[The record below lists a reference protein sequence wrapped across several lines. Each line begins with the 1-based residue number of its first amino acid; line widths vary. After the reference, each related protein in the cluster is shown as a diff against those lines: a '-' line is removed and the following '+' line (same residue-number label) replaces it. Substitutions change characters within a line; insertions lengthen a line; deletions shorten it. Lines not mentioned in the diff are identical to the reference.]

1 MHEIFGR
8 NYYIDVDAI
17 IEVCRPSYSPHKE
30 PEIEETLTETG
41 DQPSPDEP
49 SGGGELNIFKFE
61 IYKACVERVLG
72 EYNEV
77 DDNLGAFVEKQL
89 SPSFNLA
96 FNTLLKYQIIKE
108 DNDE

>member
-8 NYYIDVDAI
+8 NYYIDVDTI
-17 IEVCRPSYSPHKE
+17 IEVCRPSYPFKE
-30 PEIEETLTETG
+30 KPEIEESLTETG
-41 DQPSPDEP
+41 DPPDPEEA

-61 IYKACVERVLG
+61 VYKACVERVFG
-72 EYNEV
+72 EYNSD
-77 DDNLGAFVEKQL
+77 DDNLGAFVSPT